1 MIFYVCLTLALLVTL
16 SGIVVCTRR
25 LNLFGRLEQPVHAV
39 LAVSLINTCILYFP
53 WFLYSWQPEIKD
65 FKHDLL
71 IVPFMIVRLMQ
82 TVSMDA
88 DYEAAIEIAYLA
100 QASGVSESFLQF
112 YSVVLSYV
120 SVMVPLSGIL
130 TVAGIFGNRIGY
142 RFATGRLSGKS
153 RMYVF
158 NGAGEKNLELA
169 QSIFES
175 EGRAA
180 RSCSFLFCNVRGDP
194 GDSAK
199 RQIARLK
206 GWYTAEHPSLL
217 LRTVTY
223 RRGRTIDFFLLED
236 EERNFNDVMGI
247 LKAADVLSRSD
258 RRLPD
263 AGSKQVGVSRDHRPE
278 AGKVQAVASRVHW
291 SEADR
296 VKIHLLLESDQ
307 LDNILDAQEKHG
319 IFVWIM
325 NTDRM
330 RVQELF
336 KRWPLFSGL
345 QAGQVPGAQLKQAD
359 CTQLKQA
366 DGAQLKQTDGTQAGQ
381 AAGAQAGQKTISL
394 MIIGGGSVAENA
406 LYTSLWMGQ
415 LTSTSLK
422 IYYVGED
429 ADEIRDRMYMT
440 CPALF
445 DPSLSGGVS
454 YDLEFEDLMN
464 REQLRLH
471 EREFPDINYI
481 LIACGDDE
489 KNVRTAMWV
498 RTWVARQKPES
509 EHQPFIAVCVKD
521 SRQARRA
528 DGLCIQESRES
539 YDFHVFGTDSRLFTA
554 ENILRS
560 HLDRILYNVQLSYS
574 LDDEDSAPT
583 AEQKDQAW
591 MELNKS
597 VYNFRSSE
605 ASAEYIV
612 NRLYD
617 SGAIE
622 ESMRREF
629 SGGRADGA
637 GAADAVSA
645 AGVGAAGTHRNYSG
659 YEQAVYWAEAVQ
671 AAETEGDQTRIG
683 RILSIYEEMLQEPGV
698 LDLLAQTEHRRWL
711 TYLAVKGWIPM
722 PVEDLRRRVSTNTGG
737 HKDYLRLRH
746 AAMVT
751 WEELDE
757 VSDIIT
763 GGKDRDKLKDSDRRV
778 VRNVRKYIG

>member
-1 MIFYVCLTLALLVTL
+1 MIFYVCLALAVFVTI
-16 SGIVVCTRR
+16 SGVVACTRR

-65 FKHDLL
+65 VKHGLL
-71 IVPFMIVRLMQ
+71 IIPFMIVRLMQ

-88 DYEAAIEIAYLA
+88 DYESAIEIAYLA

-153 RMYVF
+153 RVYVF
-158 NGAGEKNLELA
+158 NGVGEKNLELA

-180 RSCSFLFCNVRGDP
+180 GSCSFLFCNVYGDP

-199 RQIARLK
+199 RQISRLK

-236 EERNFNDVMGI
+236 EESNFNDVMGI
-247 LKAADVLSRSD
+247 LKVADVLMKSD
-258 RRLPD
+258 RRRPD
-263 AGSKQVGVSRDHRPE
+263 AGGKPSGVSGDHRPE
-278 AGKVQAVASRVHW
+278 TDSVLAAGSSRDHW

-296 VKIHLLLESDQ
+296 VKVHLLLESDQ
-307 LDNILDAQEKHG
+307 LDNILDAQDKHG

-345 QAGQVPGAQLKQAD
+345 QAGQ
-359 CTQLKQA
+359 A
-366 DGAQLKQTDGTQAGQ
+366 DGAQVNQ
-381 AAGAQAGQKTISL
+381 AAGAQTKKTAGSQAGQDTISL
-394 MIIGGGSVAENA
+394 MIIGGGNVAENA

-415 LTSTSLK
+415 LTRNPLK

-445 DPSLSGGVS
+445 DPSLAGGVS
-454 YDLEFEDLMN
+454 YDLAFEDLMN

-471 EREFPDINYI
+471 EREFPDTNYI

-498 RTWVARQKPES
+498 RTWIARQKPES
-509 EHQPFIAVCVKD
+509 GHQPFIAVCVKD
-521 SRQARRA
+521 SRQANRA

-554 ENILRS
+554 QNILS
-560 HLDRILYNVQLSYS
+560 SNLDRILYNVQLSYS
-574 LDDEDSAPT
+574 LNDDDEVPT

-622 ESMRREF
+622 ESMRRE
-629 SGGRADGA
+629 SSEGGA
-637 GAADAVSA
+637 GAAGTGTGG
-645 AGVGAAGTHRNYSG
+645 AGADTAGASRMYSG

-671 AAETEGDQTRIG
+671 AAETEGDRTRIS
-683 RILSIYEEMLQEPGV
+683 RILSIYEEMLSEPGV
-698 LDLLAQTEHRRWL
+698 LDLLAQTEHRRWM

-722 PVEDLRRRVSTNTGG
+722 PAEELRKRVSTGTGG

-763 GGKDRDKLKDSDRRV
+763 DGKDRDKLKDSDRRV

>member
-1 MIFYVCLTLALLVTL
+1 MIFYVCLALAVFVTL
-16 SGIVVCTRR
+16 SGIIACTRR
-25 LNLFGRLEQPVHAV
+25 LNLFGRLESPVHAV
-39 LAVSLINTCILYFP
+39 LGVSLINTCILYFP

-65 FKHDLL
+65 VKHGLL
-71 IVPFMIVRLMQ
+71 IIPFMIVRLMQ

-88 DYEAAIEIAYLA
+88 DYESAIEIAYLA

-130 TVAGIFGNRIGY
+130 TVAGIFGNGIGY
-142 RFATGRLSGKS
+142 RLATGRFSGKT

-158 NGAGEKNLELA
+158 NGAGENNLELA
-169 QSIFES
+169 QSILES

-180 RSCSFLFCNVRGDP
+180 GNCSFLFCNVRGNP

-199 RQIARLK
+199 RQISRLR

-247 LKAADVLSRSD
+247 LKAADVLMKSD
-258 RRLPD
+258 RRRPVDSGKQAGGSPD
-263 AGSKQVGVSRDHRPE
+263 
-278 AGKVQAVASRVHW
+278 HW
-291 SEADR
+291 PEADR
-296 VKIHLLLESDQ
+296 VKVHLLLESDQ
-307 LDNILDAQEKHG
+307 LDNILDAQDKHG
-319 IFVWIM
+319 IFVRIM

-345 QAGQVPGAQLKQAD
+345 QAGQ
-359 CTQLKQA
+359 A
-366 DGAQLKQTDGTQAGQ
+366 DGPR
-381 AAGAQAGQKTISL
+381 AGQKPVSL

-415 LTSTSLK
+415 LTRNPLK

-445 DPSLSGGVS
+445 DPSLAGGVS
-454 YDLEFEDLMN
+454 YDLAFEDLMN

-471 EREFPDINYI
+471 EREFPDTNYI

-498 RTWVARQKPES
+498 RTWIARQKPES
-509 EHQPFIAVCVKD
+509 GHQPFIAVCVKD
-521 SRQARRA
+521 SRQANRA

-554 ENILRS
+554 QNILS
-560 HLDRILYNVQLSYS
+560 SNLDRILYNVQLSYS
-574 LDDEDSAPT
+574 LNDDDEVPT

-622 ESMRREF
+622 ESMRRES
-629 SGGRADGA
+629 SGGGA
-637 GAADAVSA
+637 GAAGTGTGG
-645 AGVGAAGTHRNYSG
+645 AGADTAGASRMYSG

-671 AAETEGDQTRIG
+671 AAETQGDRTRIS
-683 RILSIYEEMLQEPGV
+683 RILSIYEEMLSEPGM
-698 LDLLAQTEHRRWL
+698 LDLLAQTEHRRWM

-722 PVEDLRRRVSTNTGG
+722 PAEELRKRVSAGTGG

-757 VSDIIT
+757 ISDIIT
-763 GGKDRDKLKDSDRRV
+763 DGKERDKLRNSDRRV

>member
-1 MIFYVCLTLALLVTL
+1 MIFYICLALAILVTI
-16 SGIVVCTRR
+16 SEIIVCTRR

-88 DYEAAIEIAYLA
+88 DYESAIEIAYLA
-100 QASGVSESFLQF
+100 QVSGVSESFLQF

-130 TVAGIFGNRIGY
+130 TVAGIFGNGIGY
-142 RFATGRLSGKS
+142 RLATGRLFGKTG
-153 RMYVF
+153 MYVF

-169 QSIFES
+169 QSILES

-180 RSCSFLFCNVRGDP
+180 RRCSFLFCNVRGDP

-199 RQIARLK
+199 RQISRLK

-247 LKAADVLSRSD
+247 LKAADALSK
-258 RRLPD
+258 
-263 AGSKQVGVSRDHRPE
+263 GKQ
-278 AGKVQAVASRVHW
+278 HW

-296 VKIHLLLESDQ
+296 VKVHLLLESDQ
-307 LDNILDAQEKHG
+307 LDNILDAQDKHG

-325 NTDRM
+325 NNDRM

-345 QAGQVPGAQLKQAD
+345 QGAQK
-359 CTQLKQA
+359 K
-366 DGAQLKQTDGTQAGQ
+366 
-381 AAGAQAGQKTISL
+381 ISL

-415 LTSTSLK
+415 LTRASLK

-445 DPSLSGGVS
+445 DPSLAGGVS
-454 YDLEFEDLMN
+454 YEIEFEDLLN
-464 REQLRLH
+464 KEQLRLH
-471 EREFPDINYI
+471 EREFPDTNYI

-498 RTWVARQKPES
+498 RTWIARQKPEG
-509 EHQPFIAVCVKD
+509 ENQPFIAVCVKD

-539 YDFHVFGTDSRLFTA
+539 YGFHVFGTDSRLFTA
-554 ENILRS
+554 ENILHS
-560 HLDRILYNVQLSYS
+560 NLDRILYNVQLSYS
-574 LDDEDSAPT
+574 LDDDDEVPT

-591 MELNKS
+591 MDLNKS

-622 ESMRREF
+622 ESMRRDPA
-629 SGGRADGA
+629 GGGT
-637 GAADAVSA
+637 
-645 AGVGAAGTHRNYSG
+645 GAAGDGAAGASRQYSG
-659 YEQAVYWAEAVQ
+659 YEQAMYWAEAVR
-671 AAETEGDQTRIG
+671 AAETEGDKTRISK
-683 RILSIYEEMLQEPGV
+683 IISIYEEMLPKPGM

-722 PVEDLRRRVSTNTGG
+722 PVEDLRRRVSRGTGG

-757 VSDIIT
+757 ISDIIT
-763 GGKDRDKLKDSDRRV
+763 DGQDRDKLKNSDRKA

>member
-1 MIFYVCLTLALLVTL
+1 MVFYICLTLAFLVTL
-16 SGIVVCTRR
+16 SGIVICTRR

-88 DYEAAIEIAYLA
+88 DYESAIEIAYLA

-130 TVAGIFGNRIGY
+130 TVAGIFGNGIGY
-142 RFATGRLSGKS
+142 RLATGRLSGKT

-169 QSIFES
+169 QSILES
-175 EGRAA
+175 EGGAA
-180 RSCSFLFCNVRGDP
+180 RSCSFLFCNERDP

-199 RQIARLK
+199 KQIARLK

-223 RRGRTIDFFLLED
+223 RRSRSIEFFLLED

-247 LKAADVLSRSD
+247 LKAADTLSK
-258 RRLPD
+258 
-263 AGSKQVGVSRDHRPE
+263 GKQQWPE
-278 AGKVQAVASRVHW
+278 ADKAQAGNGRKDHW
-291 SEADR
+291 QEADR
-296 VKIHLLLESDQ
+296 VKVHLLLESDQ
-307 LDNILDAQEKHG
+307 LDNILDAQDKHG
-319 IFVWIM
+319 IFVRIM

-336 KRWPLFSGL
+336 KTWPLFSGL
-345 QAGQVPGAQLKQAD
+345 QAHGAPAV
-359 CTQLKQA
+359 
-366 DGAQLKQTDGTQAGQ
+366 QTPV
-381 AAGAQAGQKTISL
+381 SL

-415 LTSTSLK
+415 LTYTPLK
-422 IYYVGED
+422 ICYVGEN

-445 DPSLSGGVS
+445 DPSLAGGIS
-454 YDLEFEDLMN
+454 YDLEFENLLN

-471 EREFPDINYI
+471 EREFPDTNYI

-498 RTWVARQKPES
+498 RTWIARQKPDGA
-509 EHQPFIAVCVKD
+509 HQPFIAVCVKD

-539 YDFHVFGTDSRLFTA
+539 YDFHVFGTDSKLFTA
-554 ENILRS
+554 ENILYS
-560 HLDRILYNVQLSYS
+560 NLDRILYNVQLSYS
-574 LDDEDSAPT
+574 LDDDEAVPT

-605 ASAEYIV
+605 ASAQYIV

-617 SGAIE
+617 AGAIE

-629 SGGRADGA
+629 AGA
-637 GAADAVSA
+637 GEADTDAGEADTGPRAAAR
-645 AGVGAAGTHRNYSG
+645 GAANAAAHIYSG
-659 YEQAVYWAEAVQ
+659 YEQAAYWAEAVR
-671 AAETEGDQTRIG
+671 AAENEGDKTRIN
-683 RILSIYEEMLQEPGV
+683 RILSIYEEMVSEPGA
-698 LDLLAQTEHRRWL
+698 LDLLARTEHRRWI

-722 PVEDLRRRVSTNTGG
+722 PVEELRKRVSAGTGG

-763 GGKDRDKLKDSDRRV
+763 DGKDRDKLRNSDRKV

>member
-1 MIFYVCLTLALLVTL
+1 MIFYVCLALAVLVTI
-16 SGIVVCTRR
+16 SGIIACTRR
-25 LNLFGRLEQPVHAV
+25 LNLFGRLESPVHAV
-39 LAVSLINTCILYFP
+39 LGVSLINTCILYFP

-65 FKHDLL
+65 VKHGLL

-88 DYEAAIEIAYLA
+88 DYESAIEIAYLA

-130 TVAGIFGNRIGY
+130 TVAGIFGNGIGY
-142 RFATGRLSGKS
+142 RLATGRFSGKT

-158 NGAGEKNLELA
+158 NGAGENNLQLA
-169 QSIFES
+169 QSILES
-175 EGRAA
+175 EGRSAG
-180 RSCSFLFCNVRGDP
+180 SCSFLFCNVRGNP

-199 RQIARLK
+199 RQISRLK

-236 EERNFNDVMGI
+236 EERNFNDIMGI
-247 LKAADVLSRSD
+247 LKAADVLMKSD
-258 RRLPD
+258 RRHPVD
-263 AGSKQVGVSRDHRPE
+263 GRKQAGGSRDHWP
-278 AGKVQAVASRVHW
+278 
-291 SEADR
+291 EADR
-296 VKIHLLLESDQ
+296 VKVHLLLESDQ
-307 LDNILDAQEKHG
+307 LDNILDAQDKHG
-319 IFVWIM
+319 IFVRIM

-345 QAGQVPGAQLKQAD
+345 QAAGV
-359 CTQLKQA
+359 
-366 DGAQLKQTDGTQAGQ
+366 QAGQ
-381 AAGAQAGQKTISL
+381 AAGAQAGQAAGAHAGKADSAQAGQKPVSL
-394 MIIGGGSVAENA
+394 MIIGGGSVAEHA

-415 LTSTSLK
+415 LTRNSLK

-464 REQLRLH
+464 KEQLRLH
-471 EREFPDINYI
+471 EREFPDTNYI

-498 RTWVARQKPES
+498 RTWIARQKPES

-521 SRQARRA
+521 SRQASRA

-554 ENILRS
+554 ENILS
-560 HLDRILYNVQLSYS
+560 SNLDRILYNVQLSYS
-574 LDDEDSAPT
+574 LDDDDEVPT
-583 AEQKDQAW
+583 SEQKDQAW

-622 ESMRREF
+622 ESMRRELA
-629 SGGRADGA
+629 GG
-637 GAADAVSA
+637 ST
-645 AGVGAAGTHRNYSG
+645 GAAGDDTAGASRKYTG
-659 YEQAVYWAEAVQ
+659 FEQAVYWAEAVR
-671 AAETEGDQTRIG
+671 AAETEGDRTRIS

-722 PVEDLRRRVSTNTGG
+722 PVEDLRKRVSTGTGG

-763 GGKDRDKLKDSDRRV
+763 DGKDRDKLKDSDRRV

>member
-1 MIFYVCLTLALLVTL
+1 MIFYVCLALAVFVTI
-16 SGIVVCTRR
+16 SGVVACTRR

-88 DYEAAIEIAYLA
+88 DYESAIEIAYLA
-100 QASGVSESFLQF
+100 QASGVSEAFLQF

-142 RFATGRLSGKS
+142 RLATGRLSGKD
-153 RMYVF
+153 RMFVF
-158 NGAGEKNLELA
+158 NGAGVKNLELA
-169 QSIFES
+169 QSILES
-175 EGRAA
+175 EGRKAKQ
-180 RSCSFLFCNVRGDP
+180 CSFLFCNERDP

-199 RQIARLK
+199 KQIARLK
-206 GWYTAEHPSLL
+206 GWYSAEHPSLL

-223 RRGRTIDFFLLED
+223 RRSRSIEFFLLED

-247 LKAADVLSRSD
+247 LKAADVLSRND
-258 RRLPD
+258 RSRPD
-263 AGSKQVGVSRDHRPE
+263 AGGRQASGSRGQRPE
-278 AGKVQAVASRVHW
+278 ADRMQTACGRKDHW

-296 VKIHLLLESDQ
+296 VKVHLLLESDQ
-307 LDNILDAQEKHG
+307 LDNILDAQDKHG
-319 IFVWIM
+319 IFVRIM

-345 QAGQVPGAQLKQAD
+345 QAA
-359 CTQLKQA
+359 
-366 DGAQLKQTDGTQAGQ
+366 GTETAGTETGH
-381 AAGAQAGQKTISL
+381 AAGAQMRQAVGASAARKPVSL

-415 LTSTSLK
+415 LTSTALK

-471 EREFPDINYI
+471 EREFPDTNYI

-498 RTWVARQKPES
+498 RTWIARQKPES

-539 YDFHVFGTDSRLFTA
+539 YDFHIFGTDSRLFTA
-554 ENILRS
+554 ENILHS
-560 HLDRILYNVQLSYS
+560 NLDRILYNVQLSYS
-574 LDDEDSAPT
+574 LDDEDAVPT
-583 AEQKDQAW
+583 AAQKDQAW

-605 ASAEYIV
+605 ASAQYIV

-617 SGAIE
+617 AGAIE
-622 ESMRREF
+622 ESMKREF
-629 SGGRADGA
+629 AGDGA
-637 GAADAVSA
+637 GTAGTGTDAAVVAVPGAGASA
-645 AGVGAAGTHRNYSG
+645 AGAARADMAGTSRKYSG

-671 AAETEGDQTRIG
+671 AAETEGDRTRIG
-683 RILSIYEEMLQEPGV
+683 RIVSVYEEVIREPGA

-711 TYLAVKGWIPM
+711 AYMAVKGWIPM
-722 PVEDLRRRVSTNTGG
+722 PVEDLRKRVGAGPGG

-746 AAMVT
+746 AAMVP

-763 GGKDRDKLKDSDRRV
+763 DGKDRDKLKESDRRV